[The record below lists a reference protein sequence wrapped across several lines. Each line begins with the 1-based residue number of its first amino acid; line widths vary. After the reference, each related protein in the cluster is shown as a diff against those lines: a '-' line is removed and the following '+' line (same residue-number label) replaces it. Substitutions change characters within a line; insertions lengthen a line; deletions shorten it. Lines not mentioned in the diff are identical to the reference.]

1 MAANR
6 RESRI
11 ASPVLACLDNGTP
24 GAAARRGQEAT
35 GMAMRKERASNPA
48 AAVTPLFR
56 RQSLQSQREVLHGP
70 VTAAMP
76 PGAWAA
82 AAFGFTSVLAL
93 ALAGWLV
100 EVPQRANAVGVLM
113 PPDGFVRLVAP
124 IAGRVTGLR
133 AAEGQQ
139 VDSGQLLIAI
149 TADGESAGADSV
161 AVAKRRSL
169 IMERSLRR
177 EIAGKERQSMRRRVA
192 EIDRQISLTTAQLGR
207 AHREAGLHDGRNT
220 LLARRLERLLAL
232 AGNGNVSEAELEEEQ
247 LALLQSRAATEA
259 HHRQLTAIEQ
269 ERDGLYR
276 QRNALHDEEALV
288 GMEQAIAREQLER
301 QLADAEA
308 LVGRE
313 LRAPRAG
320 IVARIMVRPGQAV
333 KSGQTL
339 ATLYRDASG
348 LEAWLYVPSASAGSL
363 QAGQAVELQFDAY
376 PHQVFGT
383 QPAIIASVSAI
394 ALLPSEIDVPF
405 AVPGPVFEVRARLV
419 DEKTIEDGAVTDR
432 RPWSLAAGTA
442 VRAELV
448 HERYR
453 LYEWLLRLRRERS
466 RAAADA

>member
-1 MAANR
+1 
-6 RESRI
+6 
-11 ASPVLACLDNGTP
+11 
-24 GAAARRGQEAT
+24 
-35 GMAMRKERASNPA
+35 MAMRMERASQSA
-48 AAVTPLFR
+48 TAVTPLFR

-70 VTAAMP
+70 VTAAIP

-82 AAFGFTSVLAL
+82 AAFGVASITALVLA
-93 ALAGWLV
+93 AWLV
-100 EVPQRANAVGVLM
+100 EVPQRTSAVGVLM

-124 IAGRVTGLR
+124 ITGRVTGLR

-139 VDSGQLLIAI
+139 VDSGQVLIAI

-161 AVAKRRSL
+161 AVVKRRSL
-169 IMERSLRR
+169 SVELSLRR
-177 EIAGKERQSMRRRVA
+177 EIAGKELQSMRRRVA
-192 EIDRQISLTTAQLGR
+192 EIDRQISHTIAQLGR
-207 AHREAGLHDGRNT
+207 AHREVELHEKRNT

-232 AGNGNVSEAELEEEQ
+232 AENGNASDAELEDEQ

-259 HHRQLTAIEQ
+259 HYRQLTRIEQ
-269 ERDGLYR
+269 ECDGLYR

-301 QLADAEA
+301 QLADVEA

-339 ATLYRDASG
+339 ATLHRDASE

-376 PHQVFGT
+376 PHQIFGT
-383 QPAIIASVSAI
+383 QPAVIASVSAI

-419 DEKTIEDGAVTDR
+419 DEKSIEEGTVTDI
-432 RPWSLAAGTA
+432 RPRSLAAGTT

-466 RAAADA
+466 HAPADA